1 MSTHLRI
8 DCVLFIFDR
17 WAGLNFDGVE
27 RLGSAP
33 TDVNSNPVSIAGCLR
48 FAVSAPAS
56 KGCGGGRKPRS
67 AAAIIARGDVSHS
80 WGAAFVMWLALF
92 KG

>member
-1 MSTHLRI
+1 MG
-8 DCVLFIFDR
+8 
-17 WAGLNFDGVE
+17 GLNFDGVE

-33 TDVNSNPVSIAGCLR
+33 TDVNSNPVSVAGGLR

-80 WGAAFVMWLALF
+80 WGAVFASWLALL